1 VINNKSDLIEY
12 LNEDKRIMNTDR
24 KKPSIHQ
31 VCWKYLILLR
41 KAEYYTNVCGGGV
54 LKKWYQ
60 FRLNALSIKTGIFIP
75 INTFGKGLALPH
87 YGTII
92 VNESA
97 RFGDYCVIQA
107 GVNVSAN
114 VHGGS
119 YVYLAPGAK
128 INENLTIAD
137 HVIVGSN
144 CVVTHSVEY
153 EGCTVAGVPAKKIS
167 DKGFYR

>member
-1 VINNKSDLIEY
+1 
-12 LNEDKRIMNTDR
+12 M
-24 KKPSIHQ
+24 
-31 VCWKYLILLR
+31 
-41 KAEYYTNVCGGGV
+41 
-54 LKKWYQ
+54 
-60 FRLNALSIKTGIFIP
+60 SIKTGIFIP

-92 VNESA
+92 VNGSA

-114 VHGGS
+114 VHGGN

-144 CVVTHSVEY
+144 CVVTHSVEH
-153 EGCTVAGVPAKKIS
+153 EGCTLAGVPAKNRPSGSPLPGVWRPVSVLDEKNAAEV
-167 DKGFYR
+167 

>member
-1 VINNKSDLIEY
+1 MIKNKSDLIEY
-12 LNEDKRIMNTDR
+12 LNEDKRIMNTTR
-24 KKPSIHQ
+24 KRPSLHQ
-31 VCWKYLILLR
+31 VCWRYLILLR
-41 KAEYYTNVCGGGV
+41 KAEYYTNMGGV

-114 VHGGS
+114 VHGGD
-119 YVYLAPGAK
+119 YVYLAPGSK

-144 CVVTHSVEY
+144 CVVTHSIED

-167 DKGFYR
+167 DNGFYR

>member
-1 VINNKSDLIEY
+1 MIKNKSDLIEY
-12 LNEDKRIMNTDR
+12 LNEDKRIMNTTR
-24 KKPSIHQ
+24 KRPSLHQ
-31 VCWKYLILLR
+31 VCWRYLILLR
-41 KAEYYTNVCGGGV
+41 KVEYYTNIGGV

-60 FRLNALSIKTGIFIP
+60 FRLNVLSIKTGIFIP

-92 VNESA
+92 VNGSA

-114 VHGGS
+114 VHGGN

>member
-1 VINNKSDLIEY
+1 MIENKTDLIEY
-12 LNEDKRIMNTDR
+12 LNEDKRIMNTSR
-24 KKPSIHQ
+24 KRPSLHQ
-31 VCWKYLILLR
+31 VCWRYLILLR
-41 KAEYYTNVCGGGV
+41 KAEYYTNTGGV

-92 VNESA
+92 VNGSA

-114 VHGGS
+114 VHGGN

-144 CVVTHSVEY
+144 CVVTHSVEH
-153 EGCTVAGVPAKKIS
+153 EGCTLAGVPAKKIS